1 MELCGHNE
9 TDLEAIVGLV
19 STFMLQHVGAATE
32 ALAADR
38 ALERLDAAVGDDV

>member
-1 MELCGHNE
+1 MEFCVHNE

-32 ALAADR
+32 ALATDR
-38 ALERLDAAVGDDV
+38 TLERLDAAVGDDV